1 MFAREPVAAL
11 SPYVARLWVSD
22 PPRVE
27 ASARGRERVLPTG
40 DAHLVFRAT
49 LRPLRLYSALP
60 AESDHPTGVVR
71 GALLG
76 GPRSCAYE
84 KDLSDLDETVGAVFR
99 PGAIREIFRLSA
111 ARLRDRHQNL
121 SDLGRTDT
129 ERVRSWLFRDDAG
142 PFERLE
148 RLEEWLLGLTAGI
161 SEPRGETREAL
172 EVLEQRPSSVAEAAS
187 IARCSPRVFIE
198 RVRDAVGVTPVEYR
212 RITRFRDAVSAI
224 RSATRRSL
232 CGIALDVGYSDQAH
246 FTREFRAFAGMT
258 PARYRSDAGQH
269 AFHVAAPVSRR
280 G

>member
-1 MFAREPVAAL
+1 M
-11 SPYVARLWVSD
+11 
-22 PPRVE
+22 E

-60 AESDHPTGVVR
+60 TDGDHPSGMVR

-84 KDLSDLDETVGAVFR
+84 KNVADLDATIGAILR
-99 PGAIREIFRLSA
+99 PGALRAIFRLSA
-111 ARLRDRHQNL
+111 ARLRDRHENL
-121 SDLGRTDT
+121 SDLGFADAERARTWMFCGG
-129 ERVRSWLFRDDAG
+129 VG
-142 PFERLE
+142 PNERLA
-148 RLEEWLLGLTAGI
+148 RLEEWLLVLTAG
-161 SEPRGETREAL
+161 SAEPRDETRETL

-212 RITRFRDAVSAI
+212 RITRFRDAVCAI
-224 RSATRRSL
+224 RSETRRSL
-232 CGIALDVGYSDQAH
+232 CGIALDTGYSDQAH

-258 PARYRSDAGQH
+258 PARYRADTGRH
-269 AFHVAAPVSRR
+269 AFHVAAPVSRGERVSR
-280 G
+280 GE